1 MMLQKLV
8 NSFFLR
14 AAVFLSL
21 LYGIGVAFLPVTVA
35 GDLNDGFLL
44 ASSIAVIALFMPT
57 ALAALHKPKV
67 TPVDQLIM
75 GIVLAWVSNGL
86 FRAIAIANKFLPM
99 FLGQLMDDASMF
111 LRAVLIVGALLHL
124 TSPARD
130 PANPHRQARIVAWT
144 AIGGLAITAATLV
157 GRWWIGQ
164 FPLT

>member
-1 MMLQKLV
+1 MLRKLA

-14 AAVFLSL
+14 AAVFLAL
-21 LYGIGVAFLPVTVA
+21 LYGLGVAFLPATIA
-35 GDLNDGFLL
+35 GDLNDGLL
-44 ASSIAVIALFMPT
+44 FASSIAVILLFTPT

-67 TPVDQLIM
+67 SPVDQLIM
-75 GIVLAWVSNGL
+75 GIVLAWISNGA
-86 FRAIAIANKFLPM
+86 FRGIALVNKFAPA
-99 FLGQLMDDASMF
+99 FLGPLMDDVSMF

-130 PANPHRQARIVAWT
+130 PANPHRQARIVVWT

>member
-1 MMLQKLV
+1 MLKKLA

-21 LYGIGVAFLPVTVA
+21 LYGVGVAFLPVTVA
-35 GDLNDGFLL
+35 GDLNDGILL

-57 ALAALHKPKV
+57 AVSALHKPKV

-86 FRAIAIANKFLPM
+86 FRGIAIANKFLPM
-99 FLGQLMDDASMF
+99 FLGSYMDDVSMF

-130 PANPHRQARIVAWT
+130 STNPHQHARIVTWT
-144 AIGGLAITAATLV
+144 AIGGLAIAAATLV
-157 GRWWIGQ
+157 GRWWVGQ